1 MARPVL
7 TAREAAGYLEALDN
21 VLLLT
26 HVRPDGD
33 TIGSAAALCRA
44 LRDCGHTAY
53 LLPNPEITA
62 TYTPYAAPYW
72 APEGWEGEHIV
83 SVDIADVSLLP
94 ENAKPYQERIELA
107 IDHHPSQGFFARNTC
122 LEADS
127 AACGEIV
134 YEIIQHLT
142 ALTADIALPL
152 YVAVSTD
159 CGGFQ
164 YGNTT
169 ARTHRI
175 AAALMDVVDV
185 AAVNKALF
193 RTKSRV
199 RLAMESRMV
208 ADMKL
213 FDYERVVVMEIPLA
227 LRQEMQATDADI
239 EELSALPALV
249 EGTDCGGEDQGLRAL
264 RPTGGCLRV
273 VPYPGRRRP
282 SCRGRRHGGRHA
294 GRGTHGGAGR
304 IPEGHG
310 SVREV
315 SRPGTKRCFVPAGTR
330 YFCPWRQKC
339 PVAVPKISL
348 RHLSRR
354 NFDRCHSL
362 TSLHLPQAALGSLP
376 KNAT

>member
-1 MARPVL
+1 MERPILSARG
-7 TAREAAGYLEALDN
+7 AAGYLEALDN

-44 LRDCGHTAY
+44 LRDCGQTAY

-62 TYTPYAAPYW
+62 TYAPYAAPYW
-72 APEGWEGEHIV
+72 APEGWQAEHIV
-83 SVDIADVSLLP
+83 SVDIADASLLP
-94 ENAKPYQERIELA
+94 ENAQSYRDRIELA
-107 IDHHPSQGFFARNTC
+107 IDHHPSQTFFARNTC

-213 FDYERVVVMEIPLA
+213 FDHQRVVVMEIPLS

-249 EGTDCGGEDQGLRAL
+249 EGTDCGVTLREL
-264 RPTGGCLRV
+264 
-273 VPYPGRRRP
+273 
-282 SCRGRRHGGRHA
+282 
-294 GRGTHGGAGR
+294 
-304 IPEGHG
+304 
-310 SVREV
+310 
-315 SRPGTKRCFVPAGTR
+315 RPGTVKVSVRTGPRVDACALCRISGGGGHHAASGATVEGTLDEAR
-330 YFCPWRQKC
+330 M
-339 PVAVPKISL
+339 AVL
-348 RHLSRR
+348 
-354 NFDRCHSL
+354 
-362 TSLHLPQAALGSLP
+362 AAYRKVIG
-376 KNAT
+376 A

>member
-1 MARPVL
+1 M
-7 TAREAAGYLEALDN
+7 
-21 VLLLT
+21 
-26 HVRPDGD
+26 
-33 TIGSAAALCRA
+33 CRA
-44 LRDCGHTAY
+44 LRDCGQTAY

-62 TYTPYAAPYW
+62 TYVPYAAPYW
-72 APEGWEGEHIV
+72 APEGWQAEHIV
-83 SVDIADVSLLP
+83 SVDIADASLLP
-94 ENAKPYQERIELA
+94 ENAQSYRDRIELA
-107 IDHHPSQGFFARNTC
+107 IDHHPSQTFFARNTC

-185 AAVNKALF
+185 AAVNKTLF

-213 FDYERVVVMEIPLA
+213 FDHQRVVVMEIPLS

-249 EGTDCGGEDQGLRAL
+249 EGTDCGVTLREL
-264 RPTGGCLRV
+264 
-273 VPYPGRRRP
+273 
-282 SCRGRRHGGRHA
+282 
-294 GRGTHGGAGR
+294 
-304 IPEGHG
+304 
-310 SVREV
+310 
-315 SRPGTKRCFVPAGTR
+315 RPGTVKVSVRTGPRVDACALCRILGGGGHHAASGATVEGTLDEAR
-330 YFCPWRQKC
+330 M
-339 PVAVPKISL
+339 AVL
-348 RHLSRR
+348 
-354 NFDRCHSL
+354 
-362 TSLHLPQAALGSLP
+362 AAYRKVIG
-376 KNAT
+376 A

>member
-1 MARPVL
+1 MERPILSARG
-7 TAREAAGYLEALDN
+7 AAGYLEALDN

-44 LRDCGHTAY
+44 LRDCGQTAY

-62 TYTPYAAPYW
+62 TYAPYAAPYW
-72 APEGWEGEHIV
+72 APDGWQAEHIV
-83 SVDIADVSLLP
+83 SVDIADASLLP
-94 ENAKPYQERIELA
+94 ENAQSYRDRIELA
-107 IDHHPSQGFFARNTC
+107 IDHHPSQTFFARNTC

-213 FDYERVVVMEIPLA
+213 FDHQRVVVMEIPLS

-249 EGTDCGGEDQGLRAL
+249 EGTDCGVTLREL
-264 RPTGGCLRV
+264 
-273 VPYPGRRRP
+273 
-282 SCRGRRHGGRHA
+282 
-294 GRGTHGGAGR
+294 
-304 IPEGHG
+304 
-310 SVREV
+310 
-315 SRPGTKRCFVPAGTR
+315 RPGTVKVSVRTGPRVDACALCRILGGGGHHAAAGATVEGTLDEAR
-330 YFCPWRQKC
+330 M
-339 PVAVPKISL
+339 AVL
-348 RHLSRR
+348 
-354 NFDRCHSL
+354 
-362 TSLHLPQAALGSLP
+362 AAYRKVIG
-376 KNAT
+376 A

>member
-1 MARPVL
+1 MERPILSARG
-7 TAREAAGYLEALDN
+7 AAGYLEALDN

-44 LRDCGHTAY
+44 LRDCGQTAY

-62 TYTPYAAPYW
+62 TYAPYAAPYW
-72 APEGWEGEHIV
+72 APDGWQAEHIV
-83 SVDIADVSLLP
+83 SVDIADASLLP
-94 ENAKPYQERIELA
+94 ENAQSYRDRIELA
-107 IDHHPSQGFFARNTC
+107 IDHHPSQTFFARNTC

-213 FDYERVVVMEIPLA
+213 FDHQRVVVMEIPLS

-249 EGTDCGGEDQGLRAL
+249 EGTDCGVTLREL
-264 RPTGGCLRV
+264 
-273 VPYPGRRRP
+273 
-282 SCRGRRHGGRHA
+282 
-294 GRGTHGGAGR
+294 
-304 IPEGHG
+304 
-310 SVREV
+310 
-315 SRPGTKRCFVPAGTR
+315 RPGTVKVSVRTGPRVDACALCRILGGGGHHAASGATVEGTLDEAR
-330 YFCPWRQKC
+330 M
-339 PVAVPKISL
+339 AVL
-348 RHLSRR
+348 
-354 NFDRCHSL
+354 
-362 TSLHLPQAALGSLP
+362 AAYRKVIG
-376 KNAT
+376 A

>member
-1 MARPVL
+1 MERPILSARG
-7 TAREAAGYLEALDN
+7 AAGYLEALDN

-44 LRDCGHTAY
+44 LQDCGQTAY

-62 TYTPYAAPYW
+62 TYAPYAAPYW
-72 APEGWEGEHIV
+72 APEDWQAEHIV
-83 SVDIADVSLLP
+83 SVDIADASLLP
-94 ENAKPYQERIELA
+94 ENAQSYRDRIELA
-107 IDHHPSQGFFARNTC
+107 IDHHPSQTFFARNTC

-169 ARTHRI
+169 ARTHHI

-185 AAVNKALF
+185 AAVNKTLF

-213 FDYERVVVMEIPLA
+213 FDHQRVVVMEIPLS

-249 EGTDCGGEDQGLRAL
+249 EGTDCGVTLREL
-264 RPTGGCLRV
+264 
-273 VPYPGRRRP
+273 
-282 SCRGRRHGGRHA
+282 
-294 GRGTHGGAGR
+294 
-304 IPEGHG
+304 
-310 SVREV
+310 
-315 SRPGTKRCFVPAGTR
+315 RPGTVKVSVRTGPRVDACALCRILGGGGHHAASGATVEGTLDEAR
-330 YFCPWRQKC
+330 M
-339 PVAVPKISL
+339 AVL
-348 RHLSRR
+348 
-354 NFDRCHSL
+354 
-362 TSLHLPQAALGSLP
+362 AAYRKVIG
-376 KNAT
+376 A

>member
-44 LRDCGHTAY
+44 LRDCGRTAY

-62 TYTPYAAPYW
+62 TYEPYAAPYW

-94 ENAKPYQERIELA
+94 ENARPYQERIELA

-127 AACGEIV
+127 AACGEVV
-134 YEIIQHLT
+134 YEIIRHLT

-175 AAALMDVVDV
+175 AAALMGRPRLLLLDEPTNGMDVVDV
-185 AAVNKALF
+185 AAVNKTLF

-213 FDYERVVVMEIPLA
+213 FDRQRVVIMEIPLS

-249 EGTDCGGEDQGLRAL
+249 EGTDCGVTLRELTAEKIK
-264 RPTGGCLRV
+264 V
-273 VPYPGRRRP
+273 
-282 SCRGRRHGGRHA
+282 
-294 GRGTHGGAGR
+294 
-304 IPEGHG
+304 
-310 SVREV
+310 SVRSGPRVDACALCRILGGGGHHAAAGATVDGTMDEV
-315 SRPGTKRCFVPAGTR
+315 
-330 YFCPWRQKC
+330 RQ
-339 PVAVPKISL
+339 AVL
-348 RHLSRR
+348 
-354 NFDRCHSL
+354 
-362 TSLHLPQAALGSLP
+362 QAYQAVVG
-376 KNAT
+376 

>member
-1 MARPVL
+1 MERPILSARG
-7 TAREAAGYLEALDN
+7 AAGYLEALDN

-44 LRDCGHTAY
+44 LQDCGQTAY

-62 TYTPYAAPYW
+62 TYAPYAAPYW
-72 APEGWEGEHIV
+72 APEDWQAEHIV
-83 SVDIADVSLLP
+83 SVDIADASLLP
-94 ENAKPYQERIELA
+94 ENAQSYRDRIELA
-107 IDHHPSQGFFARNTC
+107 IDHHPSQTFFARNTC

-185 AAVNKALF
+185 AAVNKTLF

-213 FDYERVVVMEIPLA
+213 FDHQRVVLMEIPLS

-249 EGTDCGGEDQGLRAL
+249 EGTDCGVTLREL
-264 RPTGGCLRV
+264 
-273 VPYPGRRRP
+273 
-282 SCRGRRHGGRHA
+282 
-294 GRGTHGGAGR
+294 
-304 IPEGHG
+304 
-310 SVREV
+310 
-315 SRPGTKRCFVPAGTR
+315 RPGTVKVSVRTGPRVDACALCRILGGGGHHAASGATVEGTLDEAR
-330 YFCPWRQKC
+330 M
-339 PVAVPKISL
+339 AVL
-348 RHLSRR
+348 
-354 NFDRCHSL
+354 
-362 TSLHLPQAALGSLP
+362 AAYRKVIG
-376 KNAT
+376 A

>member
-1 MARPVL
+1 MERPILSARG
-7 TAREAAGYLEALDN
+7 AAGYLEALDN

-26 HVRPDGD
+26 HVRPYGD

-44 LRDCGHTAY
+44 LRDCGQTAY

-62 TYTPYAAPYW
+62 TYAPYAAPYW
-72 APEGWEGEHIV
+72 APEGWQAEHIV
-83 SVDIADVSLLP
+83 SVDIADASLLP
-94 ENAKPYQERIELA
+94 ENAQSYRDRIELA
-107 IDHHPSQGFFARNTC
+107 IDHHPSQTFFARNTC

-213 FDYERVVVMEIPLA
+213 FDHQRVVVMEIPLS

-249 EGTDCGGEDQGLRAL
+249 EGTDCGVTLREL
-264 RPTGGCLRV
+264 
-273 VPYPGRRRP
+273 
-282 SCRGRRHGGRHA
+282 
-294 GRGTHGGAGR
+294 
-304 IPEGHG
+304 
-310 SVREV
+310 
-315 SRPGTKRCFVPAGTR
+315 RPGTVKVSVRTGPRVDACALCRILGGGGHHAASGATVEGTLDEAR
-330 YFCPWRQKC
+330 M
-339 PVAVPKISL
+339 AVL
-348 RHLSRR
+348 
-354 NFDRCHSL
+354 
-362 TSLHLPQAALGSLP
+362 AAYRKVIG
-376 KNAT
+376 A

>member
-1 MARPVL
+1 MARPIL
-7 TAREAAGYLEALDN
+7 TAREAAGYLDALDN

-33 TIGSAAALCRA
+33 TIGSTAALCRA
-44 LRDCGHTAY
+44 LRDCGRTAY
-53 LLPNPEITA
+53 LLPNPEITD
-62 TYTPYAAPYW
+62 TYAAYAAPYW
-72 APEGWEGEHIV
+72 VPEGWEAEHIV

-94 ENAKPYQERIELA
+94 ENAEPYRQRIELA
-107 IDHHPSQGFFARNTC
+107 IDHHPSHSFFARNTC

-134 YEIIQHLT
+134 YEIIRHLT
-142 ALTADIALPL
+142 ALTAEIALPL

-175 AAALMDVVDV
+175 AAALMDAVDV

-208 ADMKL
+208 ADMQL
-213 FDYERVVVMEIPLA
+213 FDSDRVVIMEIPMA
-227 LRQEMQATDADI
+227 LRREMHATDADI

-249 EGTDCGGEDQGLRAL
+249 EGTDCGVTLREL
-264 RPTGGCLRV
+264 DGGKIKV
-273 VPYPGRRRP
+273 
-282 SCRGRRHGGRHA
+282 
-294 GRGTHGGAGR
+294 
-304 IPEGHG
+304 
-310 SVREV
+310 SVRSGPRVDACALCRILGGGGHHAAAGATLEGTLDEV
-315 SRPGTKRCFVPAGTR
+315 RM
-330 YFCPWRQKC
+330 
-339 PVAVPKISL
+339 AVL
-348 RHLSRR
+348 
-354 NFDRCHSL
+354 
-362 TSLHLPQAALGSLP
+362 AAYRKVTG
-376 KNAT
+376 A

>member
-1 MARPVL
+1 MERPILSARG
-7 TAREAAGYLEALDN
+7 AAGYLEALDN

-44 LRDCGHTAY
+44 LRDCGQTAY

-62 TYTPYAAPYW
+62 TYAPYAAPYW
-72 APEGWEGEHIV
+72 APEGWQAEHIV
-83 SVDIADVSLLP
+83 SVDIADASLLP
-94 ENAKPYQERIELA
+94 ENAQSYRDRIELA
-107 IDHHPSQGFFARNTC
+107 IDHHPSQTFFARNTC

-185 AAVNKALF
+185 AAVNKTLF

-213 FDYERVVVMEIPLA
+213 FDHQRVVVMEIPLS

-249 EGTDCGGEDQGLRAL
+249 EGTDCGVTLREL
-264 RPTGGCLRV
+264 RPDTV
-273 VPYPGRRRP
+273 KV
-282 SCRGRRHGGRHA
+282 
-294 GRGTHGGAGR
+294 
-304 IPEGHG
+304 
-310 SVREV
+310 SVRTGPRVDACALCRILGGGGHHAASGATVE
-315 SRPGTKRCFVPAGTR
+315 GTLDEARM
-330 YFCPWRQKC
+330 
-339 PVAVPKISL
+339 AVL
-348 RHLSRR
+348 
-354 NFDRCHSL
+354 
-362 TSLHLPQAALGSLP
+362 AAYRKVIG
-376 KNAT
+376 A

>member
-1 MARPVL
+1 MERPILSARD
-7 TAREAAGYLEALDN
+7 AAGYLEALDN

-44 LRDCGHTAY
+44 LRDCGQTAY

-62 TYTPYAAPYW
+62 TYAPYAAPYW
-72 APEGWEGEHIV
+72 APEGWQAEHIV
-83 SVDIADVSLLP
+83 SVDIADASLLP
-94 ENAKPYQERIELA
+94 ENAQSYRDRIELA
-107 IDHHPSQGFFARNTC
+107 IDHHPSQTFFARNTC

-185 AAVNKALF
+185 AAVNKTLF

-213 FDYERVVVMEIPLA
+213 FDHQRVVVMEIPLS

-249 EGTDCGGEDQGLRAL
+249 EGTDCGVTLREL
-264 RPTGGCLRV
+264 
-273 VPYPGRRRP
+273 
-282 SCRGRRHGGRHA
+282 
-294 GRGTHGGAGR
+294 
-304 IPEGHG
+304 
-310 SVREV
+310 
-315 SRPGTKRCFVPAGTR
+315 RPGTVKVSVRTGPRVDACALCRILGGGGHHAASGATVEGTLDEAR
-330 YFCPWRQKC
+330 M
-339 PVAVPKISL
+339 AVL
-348 RHLSRR
+348 
-354 NFDRCHSL
+354 
-362 TSLHLPQAALGSLP
+362 AAYRKVIG
-376 KNAT
+376 A

>member
-1 MARPVL
+1 MERPILSARG
-7 TAREAAGYLEALDN
+7 AAGYLEALDN

-44 LRDCGHTAY
+44 LRDCGQTAY

-62 TYTPYAAPYW
+62 TYAPYAAPYW
-72 APEGWEGEHIV
+72 APEGWQAEHIV
-83 SVDIADVSLLP
+83 SVDIADASLLP
-94 ENAKPYQERIELA
+94 ENAQSYRDRIELA
-107 IDHHPSQGFFARNTC
+107 IDHHPSQTFFARNTC

-175 AAALMDVVDV
+175 AAALMAVVDV
-185 AAVNKALF
+185 AAVNKTLF

-213 FDYERVVVMEIPLA
+213 FDHQRVVVMEIPLS

-249 EGTDCGGEDQGLRAL
+249 EGTDCGVTLREL
-264 RPTGGCLRV
+264 
-273 VPYPGRRRP
+273 
-282 SCRGRRHGGRHA
+282 
-294 GRGTHGGAGR
+294 
-304 IPEGHG
+304 
-310 SVREV
+310 
-315 SRPGTKRCFVPAGTR
+315 RPGTVKVSVRTGPRVDACALCRILGGGGHHAAAGATVEGTLDEAR
-330 YFCPWRQKC
+330 M
-339 PVAVPKISL
+339 AVL
-348 RHLSRR
+348 
-354 NFDRCHSL
+354 
-362 TSLHLPQAALGSLP
+362 AAYRKVIG
-376 KNAT
+376 A

>member
-1 MARPVL
+1 MSGSRL
-7 TAREAAGYLEALDN
+7 GIQETAAYLRTLDD

-44 LRDCGHTAY
+44 LRDCGQTAY

-62 TYTPYAAPYW
+62 TYAPYAAPYW
-72 APEGWEGEHIV
+72 APEGWQAEHIV
-83 SVDIADVSLLP
+83 SVDIADASLLP
-94 ENAKPYQERIELA
+94 ENAQSYRDRIELA
-107 IDHHPSQGFFARNTC
+107 IDHHPSQTFFARNTC

-185 AAVNKALF
+185 AAVNKTLF

-213 FDYERVVVMEIPLA
+213 FDHQRVVVMEIPLS

-249 EGTDCGGEDQGLRAL
+249 EGTDCGVTLREL
-264 RPTGGCLRV
+264 
-273 VPYPGRRRP
+273 
-282 SCRGRRHGGRHA
+282 
-294 GRGTHGGAGR
+294 
-304 IPEGHG
+304 
-310 SVREV
+310 
-315 SRPGTKRCFVPAGTR
+315 RPGTVKVSVRTGPRVDACALCRILGGGGHHAASGATVEGTLDEAR
-330 YFCPWRQKC
+330 M
-339 PVAVPKISL
+339 AVL
-348 RHLSRR
+348 AAYRR
-354 NFDRCHSL
+354 VIG
-362 TSLHLPQAALGSLP
+362 A
-376 KNAT
+376 

>member
-1 MARPVL
+1 MERPILSARG
-7 TAREAAGYLEALDN
+7 AAGYLEALDN

-44 LRDCGHTAY
+44 LRDCGQTAY

-62 TYTPYAAPYW
+62 TYAPYAAPYW
-72 APEGWEGEHIV
+72 APEDWQAEHIV
-83 SVDIADVSLLP
+83 SVDIADASLLP
-94 ENAKPYQERIELA
+94 ENAQSYRDRIELA
-107 IDHHPSQGFFARNTC
+107 IDHHPSQTFFARNTC

-213 FDYERVVVMEIPLA
+213 FDHQRVVVMEIPLS

-249 EGTDCGGEDQGLRAL
+249 EGTDCGVTLREL
-264 RPTGGCLRV
+264 
-273 VPYPGRRRP
+273 
-282 SCRGRRHGGRHA
+282 
-294 GRGTHGGAGR
+294 
-304 IPEGHG
+304 
-310 SVREV
+310 
-315 SRPGTKRCFVPAGTR
+315 RPGTVKVSVRTGPRVDACALCRILGGGGHHAASGATVEGTLDEAR
-330 YFCPWRQKC
+330 M
-339 PVAVPKISL
+339 AVL
-348 RHLSRR
+348 AAYRR
-354 NFDRCHSL
+354 VIG
-362 TSLHLPQAALGSLP
+362 A
-376 KNAT
+376 

>member
-1 MARPVL
+1 MERPILSARG
-7 TAREAAGYLEALDN
+7 AAGYLEALDN

-44 LRDCGHTAY
+44 LRDCGQTAY

-62 TYTPYAAPYW
+62 TYATYAAPYW
-72 APEGWEGEHIV
+72 APEGWQAEHIV
-83 SVDIADVSLLP
+83 SVDIADASLLP
-94 ENAKPYQERIELA
+94 ENAQSYRDRIELA
-107 IDHHPSQGFFARNTC
+107 IDHHPSQTFFARNTC

-185 AAVNKALF
+185 AAVNKTLF

-213 FDYERVVVMEIPLA
+213 FDHQRVVVMEIPLS

-249 EGTDCGGEDQGLRAL
+249 EGTDCGVTLREL
-264 RPTGGCLRV
+264 
-273 VPYPGRRRP
+273 
-282 SCRGRRHGGRHA
+282 
-294 GRGTHGGAGR
+294 
-304 IPEGHG
+304 
-310 SVREV
+310 
-315 SRPGTKRCFVPAGTR
+315 RPGTVKVSVRTGPRVDACALCRILGGGGHHAASGATVEGTLDEAR
-330 YFCPWRQKC
+330 M
-339 PVAVPKISL
+339 AVL
-348 RHLSRR
+348 
-354 NFDRCHSL
+354 
-362 TSLHLPQAALGSLP
+362 AAYRKVIG
-376 KNAT
+376 A

>member
-7 TAREAAGYLEALDN
+7 TAREAAGYLETLDN

-44 LRDCGHTAY
+44 LRDCGQTAY

-62 TYTPYAAPYW
+62 TYAPYAAPYW
-72 APEGWEGEHIV
+72 APEGWEAEHIV

-249 EGTDCGGEDQGLRAL
+249 EGTDCGVTLREL
-264 RPTGGCLRV
+264 DGGKIKV
-273 VPYPGRRRP
+273 
-282 SCRGRRHGGRHA
+282 
-294 GRGTHGGAGR
+294 
-304 IPEGHG
+304 
-310 SVREV
+310 SVRSGPRVDACALCRILGGGGHHAAAGATVDGTLDEV
-315 SRPGTKRCFVPAGTR
+315 RM
-330 YFCPWRQKC
+330 
-339 PVAVPKISL
+339 AVL
-348 RHLSRR
+348 
-354 NFDRCHSL
+354 
-362 TSLHLPQAALGSLP
+362 AAYRKVTG
-376 KNAT
+376 A

>member
-1 MARPVL
+1 MERPILSARG
-7 TAREAAGYLEALDN
+7 AAGYLEALDN

-44 LRDCGHTAY
+44 LRDCGQTAY

-62 TYTPYAAPYW
+62 TYAPYAAPYW
-72 APEGWEGEHIV
+72 APEGWQAEHIV
-83 SVDIADVSLLP
+83 SVDIADASLLP
-94 ENAKPYQERIELA
+94 ENAQSYRDRIELA

-213 FDYERVVVMEIPLA
+213 FDHQRVVVMEIPLS

-249 EGTDCGGEDQGLRAL
+249 EGTDCGVTLREL
-264 RPTGGCLRV
+264 
-273 VPYPGRRRP
+273 
-282 SCRGRRHGGRHA
+282 
-294 GRGTHGGAGR
+294 
-304 IPEGHG
+304 
-310 SVREV
+310 
-315 SRPGTKRCFVPAGTR
+315 RPGTVKVSVRTGPRVDACALCRILGGGGHHAASGATVEGTLDEAR
-330 YFCPWRQKC
+330 M
-339 PVAVPKISL
+339 AVL
-348 RHLSRR
+348 
-354 NFDRCHSL
+354 
-362 TSLHLPQAALGSLP
+362 AAYRKVIG
-376 KNAT
+376 A

>member
-1 MARPVL
+1 MERQIL
-7 TAREAAGYLEALDN
+7 SAREAAGYLEALDN

-44 LRDCGHTAY
+44 LRDCGRTAY
-53 LLPNPEITA
+53 LLHNPEITA
-62 TYTPYAAPYW
+62 TYEPYAVPYW
-72 APEGWEGEHIV
+72 APEGWQAEHIV

-94 ENAKPYQERIELA
+94 ENAQPYAGRIELA

-134 YEIIQHLT
+134 FEIIRHLT
-142 ALTADIALPL
+142 ALTPEIALPL

-175 AAALMDVVDV
+175 AAALMDTVDV

-208 ADMKL
+208 AEMKL
-213 FDYERVVVMEIPLA
+213 FDRERVVIMEIPLS
-227 LRQEMQATDADI
+227 LRREMQATDADI

-249 EGTDCGGEDQGLRAL
+249 EGTDCGVTLRELGE
-264 RPTGGCLRV
+264 
-273 VPYPGRRRP
+273 
-282 SCRGRRHGGRHA
+282 
-294 GRGTHGGAGR
+294 GR
-304 IPEGHG
+304 IKV
-310 SVREV
+310 SVRTGPRVDACALCRILGGGGHHAAAGATVE
-315 SRPGTKRCFVPAGTR
+315 GTLEEARM
-330 YFCPWRQKC
+330 
-339 PVAVPKISL
+339 AVL
-348 RHLSRR
+348 
-354 NFDRCHSL
+354 
-362 TSLHLPQAALGSLP
+362 AAYRKVIG
-376 KNAT
+376 A

>member
-44 LRDCGHTAY
+44 LRDCGQTAY

-62 TYTPYAAPYW
+62 TYAPYAAPYW
-72 APEGWEGEHIV
+72 APEGWQAEHIV
-83 SVDIADVSLLP
+83 RVDIADASLLP
-94 ENAKPYQERIELA
+94 ENAQSYRDRIELA
-107 IDHHPSQGFFARNTC
+107 IDHHPSQTFFARNTC

-213 FDYERVVVMEIPLA
+213 FDHQRVVVMEIPLS

-249 EGTDCGGEDQGLRAL
+249 EGTDCGVTLREL
-264 RPTGGCLRV
+264 
-273 VPYPGRRRP
+273 
-282 SCRGRRHGGRHA
+282 
-294 GRGTHGGAGR
+294 
-304 IPEGHG
+304 
-310 SVREV
+310 
-315 SRPGTKRCFVPAGTR
+315 RPGTVKVSVRTGPRVDACALCRILGGGGHHAASGATVEGTLDEAR
-330 YFCPWRQKC
+330 M
-339 PVAVPKISL
+339 AVL
-348 RHLSRR
+348 
-354 NFDRCHSL
+354 
-362 TSLHLPQAALGSLP
+362 AAYRKVIGV
-376 KNAT
+376 

>member
-1 MARPVL
+1 MERPILSARG
-7 TAREAAGYLEALDN
+7 AAGYLEALDN

-44 LRDCGHTAY
+44 LRDCGQTAY

-62 TYTPYAAPYW
+62 TYAPYAAPYW
-72 APEGWEGEHIV
+72 APEGWQAEHIV
-83 SVDIADVSLLP
+83 SVDIADASLLP
-94 ENAKPYQERIELA
+94 ENAQSYRDRIELA
-107 IDHHPSQGFFARNTC
+107 IDHHPSQTFFARNTC

-185 AAVNKALF
+185 AAVNKTLF

-213 FDYERVVVMEIPLA
+213 FDHQRVVVMEIPLS

-249 EGTDCGGEDQGLRAL
+249 EGTDCGVTLREL
-264 RPTGGCLRV
+264 
-273 VPYPGRRRP
+273 
-282 SCRGRRHGGRHA
+282 
-294 GRGTHGGAGR
+294 
-304 IPEGHG
+304 
-310 SVREV
+310 
-315 SRPGTKRCFVPAGTR
+315 RPGTVKVSVRTGPRVDACALCRILGGGGHHAASGATVEGTLDEAR
-330 YFCPWRQKC
+330 M
-339 PVAVPKISL
+339 AVL
-348 RHLSRR
+348 
-354 NFDRCHSL
+354 
-362 TSLHLPQAALGSLP
+362 AAYRKVIG
-376 KNAT
+376 A

>member
-1 MARPVL
+1 MERPILSARG
-7 TAREAAGYLEALDN
+7 AAGYLEALDN

-44 LRDCGHTAY
+44 LRDCGQTAY

-62 TYTPYAAPYW
+62 TYAPYAAPYW
-72 APEGWEGEHIV
+72 APEGWQAEHIV
-83 SVDIADVSLLP
+83 SVDIADASLLP
-94 ENAKPYQERIELA
+94 ENAQSYRDRIELA
-107 IDHHPSQGFFARNTC
+107 IDHHPSQTFFARNTC

-127 AACGEIV
+127 AASGEIV

-213 FDYERVVVMEIPLA
+213 FDHQRVVVMEIPLS

-249 EGTDCGGEDQGLRAL
+249 EGTDCGVTLREL
-264 RPTGGCLRV
+264 
-273 VPYPGRRRP
+273 
-282 SCRGRRHGGRHA
+282 
-294 GRGTHGGAGR
+294 
-304 IPEGHG
+304 
-310 SVREV
+310 
-315 SRPGTKRCFVPAGTR
+315 RPGTVKVSVRTGPRVDACALCRILGGGGHHAASGATVEGTLDEAR
-330 YFCPWRQKC
+330 M
-339 PVAVPKISL
+339 AVL
-348 RHLSRR
+348 
-354 NFDRCHSL
+354 
-362 TSLHLPQAALGSLP
+362 AAYRKVIG
-376 KNAT
+376 A

>member
-1 MARPVL
+1 MERPILSARG
-7 TAREAAGYLEALDN
+7 AAGYLEALDN

-44 LRDCGHTAY
+44 LRDCGQTAY

-62 TYTPYAAPYW
+62 TYAPYAAPYW
-72 APEGWEGEHIV
+72 APEGWQAEHIV
-83 SVDIADVSLLP
+83 SVDIADASLLP
-94 ENAKPYQERIELA
+94 ENAQSYRDRIELA
-107 IDHHPSQGFFARNTC
+107 IDHHPSQTFFARNTC

-134 YEIIQHLT
+134 YEIIQDLT

-185 AAVNKALF
+185 AAVNKTLF

-213 FDYERVVVMEIPLA
+213 FDHQRVVVMEIPLS

-249 EGTDCGGEDQGLRAL
+249 EGTDCGVTLREL
-264 RPTGGCLRV
+264 
-273 VPYPGRRRP
+273 
-282 SCRGRRHGGRHA
+282 
-294 GRGTHGGAGR
+294 
-304 IPEGHG
+304 
-310 SVREV
+310 
-315 SRPGTKRCFVPAGTR
+315 RPGTVKVSVRTGPRVDACALCRILGGGGHHAASGATVEGTLDEAR
-330 YFCPWRQKC
+330 M
-339 PVAVPKISL
+339 AVL
-348 RHLSRR
+348 AAYRR
-354 NFDRCHSL
+354 VIG
-362 TSLHLPQAALGSLP
+362 A
-376 KNAT
+376 

>member
-1 MARPVL
+1 MERPILSARG
-7 TAREAAGYLEALDN
+7 AAGYLEALDN

-44 LRDCGHTAY
+44 LQDCGQTAY

-62 TYTPYAAPYW
+62 TYAPYAAPYW
-72 APEGWEGEHIV
+72 APEDWQAEHIV
-83 SVDIADVSLLP
+83 SVDIADASLLP
-94 ENAKPYQERIELA
+94 ENAQSYRDRIELA
-107 IDHHPSQGFFARNTC
+107 IDHHPSQTFFARNTC

-213 FDYERVVVMEIPLA
+213 FDHQRVVVMEIPLS

-249 EGTDCGGEDQGLRAL
+249 EGTDCGVTLREL
-264 RPTGGCLRV
+264 
-273 VPYPGRRRP
+273 
-282 SCRGRRHGGRHA
+282 
-294 GRGTHGGAGR
+294 
-304 IPEGHG
+304 
-310 SVREV
+310 
-315 SRPGTKRCFVPAGTR
+315 RPGTVKVSVRTGPRVDACALCRILGGGGHHAASGATVEGTLDEAR
-330 YFCPWRQKC
+330 M
-339 PVAVPKISL
+339 AVL
-348 RHLSRR
+348 
-354 NFDRCHSL
+354 
-362 TSLHLPQAALGSLP
+362 AAYRKVIG
-376 KNAT
+376 A

>member
-1 MARPVL
+1 MERPILSARD
-7 TAREAAGYLEALDN
+7 AAGYLEALDN

-44 LRDCGHTAY
+44 LRDCGQTAY

-62 TYTPYAAPYW
+62 TYAPYAAPYW
-72 APEGWEGEHIV
+72 APEDWQAEHIV
-83 SVDIADVSLLP
+83 SVDIADASLLP
-94 ENAKPYQERIELA
+94 ENAQSYRDRIELA
-107 IDHHPSQGFFARNTC
+107 IDHHPSQTFFARNTC

-213 FDYERVVVMEIPLA
+213 FDHQRVVVMEIPLS

-249 EGTDCGGEDQGLRAL
+249 EGTDCGVTLREL
-264 RPTGGCLRV
+264 
-273 VPYPGRRRP
+273 
-282 SCRGRRHGGRHA
+282 
-294 GRGTHGGAGR
+294 
-304 IPEGHG
+304 
-310 SVREV
+310 
-315 SRPGTKRCFVPAGTR
+315 RPGTVKVSVRTGPRVDACALCRILGGGGHHAASGATVEGTLDEVR
-330 YFCPWRQKC
+330 M
-339 PVAVPKISL
+339 AVL
-348 RHLSRR
+348 AAYRR
-354 NFDRCHSL
+354 VIG
-362 TSLHLPQAALGSLP
+362 A
-376 KNAT
+376 

>member
-1 MARPVL
+1 MERPILSARD
-7 TAREAAGYLEALDN
+7 AAGYLEALDN

-44 LRDCGHTAY
+44 LRDCGQTAY

-62 TYTPYAAPYW
+62 TYAPYAAPYW
-72 APEGWEGEHIV
+72 APEGWQAEHIV
-83 SVDIADVSLLP
+83 SVDIADASLLP
-94 ENAKPYQERIELA
+94 ENAQSYRDRIELA
-107 IDHHPSQGFFARNTC
+107 IDHHPSQTFFARNTC

-185 AAVNKALF
+185 AAVNKTLF

-208 ADMKL
+208 AGMKL
-213 FDYERVVVMEIPLA
+213 FDHQRVVVMEIPLS

-249 EGTDCGGEDQGLRAL
+249 EGTDCGVTLREL
-264 RPTGGCLRV
+264 
-273 VPYPGRRRP
+273 
-282 SCRGRRHGGRHA
+282 
-294 GRGTHGGAGR
+294 
-304 IPEGHG
+304 
-310 SVREV
+310 
-315 SRPGTKRCFVPAGTR
+315 RPGTVKVSVRTGPRVDACALCRILGGGGHHAASGATVEGTLDEAR
-330 YFCPWRQKC
+330 M
-339 PVAVPKISL
+339 AVL
-348 RHLSRR
+348 
-354 NFDRCHSL
+354 
-362 TSLHLPQAALGSLP
+362 AAYRKVIG
-376 KNAT
+376 A

>member
-1 MARPVL
+1 MERPILSARG
-7 TAREAAGYLEALDN
+7 AAGYLEALDN

-44 LRDCGHTAY
+44 LRDCGQTAY

-62 TYTPYAAPYW
+62 TYAPYAAPYW
-72 APEGWEGEHIV
+72 APEGWQAEHIV
-83 SVDIADVSLLP
+83 SVDIADASLLP
-94 ENAKPYQERIELA
+94 ENAQPYQERIELA
-107 IDHHPSQGFFARNTC
+107 VDHHPSQTFFARNTC

-213 FDYERVVVMEIPLA
+213 FDHQRVVVMEIPLS

-249 EGTDCGGEDQGLRAL
+249 EGTDCGVTLREL
-264 RPTGGCLRV
+264 
-273 VPYPGRRRP
+273 
-282 SCRGRRHGGRHA
+282 
-294 GRGTHGGAGR
+294 
-304 IPEGHG
+304 
-310 SVREV
+310 
-315 SRPGTKRCFVPAGTR
+315 RPGTVKVSVRTGPRVDACALCRILGGGGHHAASGATVEGTLDEAR
-330 YFCPWRQKC
+330 M
-339 PVAVPKISL
+339 AVL
-348 RHLSRR
+348 
-354 NFDRCHSL
+354 
-362 TSLHLPQAALGSLP
+362 AAYRKVIG
-376 KNAT
+376 A

>member
-1 MARPVL
+1 MERPVL
-7 TAREAAGYLEALDN
+7 TARETAGYLEALDN

-44 LRDCGHTAY
+44 LRDCGQTAY

-62 TYTPYAAPYW
+62 TYAPYAAPYW
-72 APEGWEGEHIV
+72 APEGWQAEHIV
-83 SVDIADVSLLP
+83 SVDIADASLLP
-94 ENAKPYQERIELA
+94 ENAQSYRDRIELA
-107 IDHHPSQGFFARNTC
+107 IDHHPSQTFFARNTC

-185 AAVNKALF
+185 AAVNKTLF

-213 FDYERVVVMEIPLA
+213 FDHQRVVVMEIPLS

-249 EGTDCGGEDQGLRAL
+249 EGTDCGVTLREL
-264 RPTGGCLRV
+264 RPDTV
-273 VPYPGRRRP
+273 KV
-282 SCRGRRHGGRHA
+282 
-294 GRGTHGGAGR
+294 
-304 IPEGHG
+304 
-310 SVREV
+310 SVRTGPRVDACALCRILGGGGHHAASGATVE
-315 SRPGTKRCFVPAGTR
+315 GTLDEARM
-330 YFCPWRQKC
+330 
-339 PVAVPKISL
+339 AVL
-348 RHLSRR
+348 
-354 NFDRCHSL
+354 
-362 TSLHLPQAALGSLP
+362 AAYRKVIG
-376 KNAT
+376 A